1 MPNFNQLWYQDMGE
15 GDTTHNLS
23 FTKANTHFEHSLF
36 EQPEDTVAV
45 FVGSD

>member
-1 MPNFNQLWYQDMGE
+1 MGE
-15 GDTTHNLS
+15 HDTTANLS

-45 FVGSD
+45 LVGGD

>member
-15 GDTTHNLS
+15 HDTPTNLS
-23 FTKANTHFEHSLF
+23 LTKANTHFEHSMF

-45 FVGSD
+45 LVGSD